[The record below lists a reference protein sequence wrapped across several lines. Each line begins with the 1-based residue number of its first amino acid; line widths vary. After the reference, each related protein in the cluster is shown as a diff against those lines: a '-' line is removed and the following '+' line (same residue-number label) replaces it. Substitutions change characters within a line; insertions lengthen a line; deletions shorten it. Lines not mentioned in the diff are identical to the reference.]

1 MENKD
6 SNNKLAPVSQ
16 EAETNECLSKEDQNH
31 TVKRK
36 NQQATSRLNEDV
48 SSASQHCTKSS
59 FQWPY
64 APPPIISQFSKPSVS
79 TTQQTSSVSL
89 NQWHQ
94 QQNSTADQQKPFP
107 QMHQPTTPFWL
118 PPGPGFPVIRAPAP
132 SGYQC
137 IVPVGTT
144 EASLRHDPLASSL
157 SYQAGFPPPM
167 GFSGTWDPASWWGQ
181 PQQSH
186 PPYTFP
192 GPYGYFQLAP
202 PVFPETPVTFGG
214 SNQRGIIQPSAKLS
228 KKHQLMWD
236 SQSSENVQMWAAIT
250 KVQTEMTTYGSRLAK
265 VEAEVSSIKST
276 LEEYSGAGAGTTTAG
291 QSMKRGRPKKV
302 ASAEV
307 LPFMEESQPRARARK
322 IISCKPQSE
331 NIFLHGKKERLLSH
345 KEKTFQAAAVDG
357 ANIQQEID
365 GKISGISTNTIEL
378 NESNVKVPLDV
389 KTTPTVHDKVN
400 QEIQGGGFSL
410 NFTKEINGTDCRS
423 KNKKTGL
430 SFQAEQVTGTN
441 SIISSTNFKEQKGN
455 GNHGWVSNV
464 LPDDCGRNLLEIRSH
479 TFYDTGSVSVIRQ
492 GGEVVPGWS
501 FVNEGNPTEED
512 VGMLLR
518 SGNDEE
524 EDTSTGDDEMAH
536 RGCM

>member
-1 MENKD
+1 MEKKKD
-6 SNNKLAPVSQ
+6 SSTNKLAPVSQ

-48 SSASQHCTKSS
+48 SYASQHCTKSI
-59 FQWPY
+59 FQWPD
-64 APPPIISQFSKPSVS
+64 APPPIISHFPQTSVS
-79 TTQQTSSVSL
+79 AAQQTSSVSL

-94 QQNSTADQQKPFP
+94 QQNSITDQQKPFP
-107 QMHQPTTPFWL
+107 QSQMHQPTTPFWL

-144 EASLRHDPLASSL
+144 EASLRHDPLTSSL

-181 PQQSH
+181 AQQSH

-202 PVFPETPVTFGG
+202 PVIPETPVAFGG

-228 KKHQLMWD
+228 KTPAD
-236 SQSSENVQMWAAIT
+236 VGSQSSENVQMWAAIT
-250 KVQTEMTTYGSRLAK
+250 KVQTEVTTYGSRLAK
-265 VEAEVSSIKST
+265 LEAEVSSIKST
-276 LEEYSGAGAGTTTAG
+276 LEVYSGAGA
-291 QSMKRGRPKKV
+291 V

-307 LPFMEESQPRARARK
+307 LPSMEESQPRARAKRS
-322 IISCKPQSE
+322 IHVNPNLRIYFCME
-331 NIFLHGKKERLLSH
+331 KESLLSN
-345 KEKTFQAAAVDG
+345 KEKTFQAASVDG
-357 ANIQQEID
+357 ANIQQETD
-365 GKISGISTNTIEL
+365 GKISGISTILLSLTRAMP
-378 NESNVKVPLDV
+378 SQDQ
-389 KTTPTVHDKVN
+389 VN
-400 QEIQGGGFSL
+400 QEIQVGGFSL
-410 NFTKEINGTDCRS
+410 NFTKETE
-423 KNKKTGL
+423 L
-430 SFQAEQVTGTN
+430 SFQTEQVTGTN
-441 SIISSTNFKEQKGN
+441 SILSSTNFKEPKGN
-455 GNHGWVSNV
+455 GSHGWVSNV

-479 TFYDTGSVSVIRQ
+479 TFYDTVSVSVIRQ
-492 GGEVVPGWS
+492 GGKLFLDG
-501 FVNEGNPTEED
+501 D

-524 EDTSTGDDEMAH
+524 EDTSTGDDKMAH